1 MKAPTDFGPD
11 GLTEGSFHEFLMLVL
26 VVVLVIGLIVTSCMM
41 Q

>member
-11 GLTEGSFHEFLMLVL
+11 GLTEGSLHEFLMLVL
-26 VVVLVIGLIVTSCMM
+26 TVIVLVAAILI